1 MSDLH
6 GLPRFDPSSR
16 YSQFVVNLARS
27 VYEQKSSGPAW
38 LRYPDE
44 PIEFITK
51 VLRQHR
57 GNSWRG
63 WRIILKAAYCK
74 PLDEEELE
82 FFREVSGGRNPPT
95 KRVRELWCLVGRRGG
110 KDSTASVIATEAAR
124 LVDTSRLRPGE
135 EPLVACL
142 ANTKE
147 QAEIVWRYI
156 KGYFEIIKPLQ
167 PWLKQPIAGN
177 TIRLKNGVQIK
188 VATNNY
194 RAPRGWPIACAIL
207 DEVAYYRSDESATP
221 DTETYNALK
230 PGMLTIKGSMLIGI
244 SSPYKKSGL
253 LFNRFEEY
261 YGKDSDD
268 VLVIKAE
275 TRLLN
280 PEIEELYPGEI
291 AKAYEEDPERA
302 AAEYGAEFRS
312 DLADYVDRDIVRSC
326 TDMGVFERPWDEL
339 KRPIYR
345 AFVDPSGGSRD
356 SFALAIAHYEPN
368 GSDGKGVLDCLRE
381 VRAPFI
387 PAKAVEQ
394 LCDTLKEYRVST
406 VTGDRYAGEWPKQEF
421 ATHGVKY
428 EPTEV
433 SKSDMYR
440 DFLPLMN
447 SGKVRFIENNRM
459 FNQYC
464 QLEART
470 VRGGRDS
477 IDHPVGGMDDLANA
491 ATGALLQVAGT
502 DRSAVVRRYLLGG

>member
-1 MSDLH
+1 
-6 GLPRFDPSSR
+6 
-16 YSQFVVNLARS
+16 
-27 VYEQKSSGPAW
+27 
-38 LRYPDE
+38 
-44 PIEFITK
+44 
-51 VLRQHR
+51 
-57 GNSWRG
+57 
-63 WRIILKAAYCK
+63 
-74 PLDEEELE
+74 
-82 FFREVSGGRNPPT
+82 
-95 KRVRELWCLVGRRGG
+95 
-110 KDSTASVIATEAAR
+110 
-124 LVDTSRLRPGE
+124 
-135 EPLVACL
+135 VACL

-207 DEVAYYRSDESATP
+207 DEVAYFRSEESATP

-253 LFNRFEEY
+253 LFNKFEEY

-268 VLVIKAE
+268 VLVIKAA
-275 TRLLN
+275 TQLLN
-280 PEIEELYPGEI
+280 PEIEDLYPGEI
-291 AKAYEEDPERA
+291 AKAFEEDPERA

-381 VRAPFI
+381 IRAPFI